1 MAKAKRQLDPAL
13 DALVR
18 ERLEG
23 DEMILGWSEFRP
35 GEVTV
40 RLIRE
45 ELHRVCAPIA
55 KKFGRGAGCGRSLT
69 FMRQDGQW
77 VFQGIGGWIS

>member
-1 MAKAKRQLDPAL
+1 VAKTKRQLDPAL

-23 DEMILGWSEFRP
+23 DELVLGWSEFRA

-45 ELHRVCAPIA
+45 ELHRACAPIA
-55 KKFGRGAGCGRSLT
+55 KKYGRGAGCGRTLD
-69 FMRQDGQW
+69 FRLQDGQW
-77 VFQGIGGWIS
+77 LFQGVGNWMS